1 MSAKK
6 ARIVK
11 VLVASPGDVAEERA
25 MVEDVINQW
34 NARPLRPLKLEP
46 VLWESSSAPETG
58 GRVQGILNKQIV
70 DLCDFAIGILG
81 L

>member
-46 VLWESSSAPETG
+46 VLSLFPEQIMTRACLAP
-58 GRVQGILNKQIV
+58 QS
-70 DLCDFAIGILG
+70 
-81 L
+81 